1 MITLY
6 PQQLFQ
12 VDDRL
17 AITVSYIMEQW
28 YPLDR
33 RSVMSVSLRM
43 KCGSHEETVEVTSD
57 EPRFRWEGYSFT
69 YLGGWRDCVKLTIK
83 KE

>member
-6 PQQLFQ
+6 PHQIFQ

-17 AITVSYIMEQW
+17 VITVSQIVEEW
-28 YPLDR
+28 YPPDR

-43 KCGSHEETVEVTSD
+43 KCGSREETVNVTSD
-57 EPRFRWEGYSFT
+57 EPNFRWEGYSFK
-69 YLGGWRDCVKLTIK
+69 YLGGWRDCVKLKIENK
-83 KE
+83 